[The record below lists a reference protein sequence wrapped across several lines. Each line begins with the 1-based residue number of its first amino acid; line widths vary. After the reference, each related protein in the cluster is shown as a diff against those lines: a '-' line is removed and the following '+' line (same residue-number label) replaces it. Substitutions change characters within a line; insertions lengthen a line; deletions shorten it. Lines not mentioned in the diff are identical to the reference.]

1 MDAREAIEQWRDSI
15 PENERAEATAG
26 VALVGAG
33 LVFGA
38 FALLRGRRG
47 FFAWAL
53 PGAIIAAGIVMLS
66 DVVLD
71 TRSERIAQTE
81 ELISAELEALDP
93 VARAQVLKGV
103 SERQVKAFI
112 PGRD

>member
-15 PENERAEATAG
+15 PQDERAEATAG

-38 FALLRGRRG
+38 FAMLRGRRG
-47 FFAWAL
+47 LFAWAL
-53 PGAIIAAGIVMLS
+53 PGALIAAGIVMLS
-66 DVVLD
+66 DVAWD
-71 TRSERIAQTE
+71 TRTERIAETE
-81 ELISAELEALDP
+81 ELISAELASLDP

-103 SERQVKAFI
+103 GERQVKSFI
-112 PGRD
+112 PGRG